1 MRRISSF
8 FGLLLCFLV
17 VPAALAG
24 VEEASVNGTGNGASR
39 QAAISGALADAA
51 AQAFGVTID
60 ASMVS
65 EIASIETSSSEGN
78 DSRVLDALNAK
89 VSTRLQQPGN
99 RPILGYRVV
108 RAERGPNGW
117 WEAEVVL
124 RYASYRKL
132 GAPSARRTVVVV
144 AKGGPYEGLVADVV
158 EKTLVDSRRFDIL
171 DRDDRDLYDQ
181 EKLFIQGGDAARA
194 EIARL
199 GNASGADYLV
209 IAELHDLKV
218 ANNQR
223 ETIRLTGEVLVR
235 SSFSGM
241 LRMQVVEFSSRK
253 VKWKDVRRIGGVYE
267 DVASITRSMLERE
280 IGKAADHLVRGMLD
294 AIYPM
299 RVVKVIGDQVI
310 VNRGKGAVKVGE
322 RFRIFLVGEEL
333 VDPQSG
339 ESLGQMEVEVGK
351 GVISEVR
358 PKFAFLRVEKGRLE
372 QGQDYL
378 LRK

>member
-8 FGLLLCFLV
+8 IGLLYFLV
-17 VPAALAG
+17 APAVLAG

-39 QAAISGALADAA
+39 QAAIAGALADAA

-65 EIASIETSSSEGN
+65 EIASIETSTSEGE
-78 DSRVLDALNAK
+78 DSRVLDALNAR
-89 VSTRLQQPGN
+89 VSTRLQRPGN
-99 RPILGYRVV
+99 RPILGYRVI
-108 RAERGPNGW
+108 RAERGSNGW

-132 GAPSARRTVVVV
+132 GAPSSRRTVVV
-144 AKGGPYEGLVADVV
+144 AARGGPYKGLVADAV
-158 EKTLVDSRRFDIL
+158 EKALVDSRRFDIL

-181 EKLFIQGGDAARA
+181 EKLFIQGDDAARA

-199 GNASGADYLV
+199 GNAVGADYLV
-209 IAELHDLKV
+209 IAELHDLAV
-218 ANNQR
+218 MNNQQ

-235 SSFSGM
+235 SSFSGK

-253 VKWKDVRRIGGVYE
+253 VKWKDERRIRGVYE
-267 DVASITRSMLERE
+267 DVASITRPMLERE
-280 IGKAADHLVRGMLD
+280 VGKAAGHLVRGMLD

-299 RVVKVIGDQVI
+299 RVVKVIGDRVI
-310 VNRGKGAVKVGE
+310 VNRGKGSVKVGE

-358 PKFAFLRVEKGRLE
+358 PKFAFLKVEKGRLE

>member
-8 FGLLLCFLV
+8 LGLLCFLV
-17 VPAALAG
+17 VPAVLAG

-39 QAAISGALADAA
+39 QAAIAGALADAA

-65 EIASIETSSSEGN
+65 EIASIETSTSEGE
-78 DSRVLDALNAK
+78 DSRVLDALNAR
-89 VSTRLQQPGN
+89 VSTRLQRPGN
-99 RPILGYRVV
+99 RPILGYRVI
-108 RAERGPNGW
+108 RAERGSNGW

-132 GAPSARRTVVVV
+132 GAPSSRRTVVV
-144 AKGGPYEGLVADVV
+144 AARGGPYKGLVADVV
-158 EKTLVDSRRFDIL
+158 EKALVDSRRFDIL

-181 EKLFIQGGDAARA
+181 EKLFIRGDDAARA

-199 GNASGADYLV
+199 GNAVGADYLV
-209 IAELHDLKV
+209 IAELHDLGV
-218 ANNQR
+218 MNNQQ

-235 SSFSGM
+235 SSFSGK

-253 VKWKDVRRIGGVYE
+253 VKWKDERRVRGVYE
-267 DVASITRSMLERE
+267 DVASITRPMLERE
-280 IGKAADHLVRGMLD
+280 VGKAAGHLVRGMLD

-299 RVVKVIGDQVI
+299 RVVKVIGDRVI
-310 VNRGKGAVKVGE
+310 VNRGKGSVKVGE

-358 PKFAFLRVEKGRLE
+358 PKFAFLKVEKGQLE

>member
-1 MRRISSF
+1 MRQISNF
-8 FGLLLCFLV
+8 LGLLCLLV
-17 VPAALAG
+17 VPAVLAG
-24 VEEASVNGTGNGASR
+24 VEEASINGTGNGASR
-39 QAAISGALADAA
+39 QAAIAGALADAA
-51 AQAFGVTID
+51 AQAFGVVID

-65 EIASIETSSSEGN
+65 EIASIETSTSEGD
-78 DSRVLDALNAK
+78 DSQVLDALNAR
-89 VSTRLQQPGN
+89 VSTRLQRPGN

-108 RAERGPNGW
+108 RADRGANGW

-132 GAPSARRTVVVV
+132 GAPSSRRTVVV
-144 AKGGPYEGLVADVV
+144 AARGGPYKGLVADVV
-158 EKTLVDSRRFDIL
+158 EKALVDSRRFDIL
-171 DRDDRDLYDQ
+171 DRDDRDFYDQ

-199 GNASGADYLV
+199 GNALGADYLV
-209 IAELHDLKV
+209 IAELDDLGIV
-218 ANNQR
+218 NNQH

-235 SSFSGM
+235 SSFSGK

-253 VKWKDVRRIGGVYE
+253 VKWKDERRIGGVYE
-267 DVASITRSMLERE
+267 DVASITRSMLARE
-280 IGKAADHLVRGMLD
+280 VGKASGHLVRDMLD
-294 AIYPM
+294 AIYPI
-299 RVVKVIGDQVI
+299 RVVKVVGNRVI
-310 VNRGKGAVKVGE
+310 VNRGKGSVKVGE
-322 RFRIFLVGEEL
+322 RFRIFMVGEEL

-358 PKFAFLRVEKGRLE
+358 PKFAFLKVEKGELE